1 MACSQ
6 LWGTPLP
13 LMYMSARRTGATELP
28 REVAFQSQAAAAA
41 GSLACMALANSS
53 WPGSGLDLGLATVGG
68 GSLADSRFAAGASGA
83 GGGGGDGGGGVGGGG
98 SLADSRLAA
107 GASGAGFGSAITAG
121 FCGVADAGGV
131 DAAGLLS
138 GVGVGFGGGGFWFGG
153 WWSGG
158 G

>member
-53 WPGSGLDLGLATVGG
+53 WPGSGLDLGFATDGG
-68 GSLADSRFAAGASGA
+68 GSLAGSLLASVA
-83 GGGGGDGGGGVGGGG
+83 TGDG
-98 SLADSRLAA
+98 
-107 GASGAGFGSAITAG
+107 FGWTSATG
-121 FCGVADAGGV
+121 FCGVVPGGGADGV
-131 DAAGLLS
+131 AAGFLS
-138 GVGVGFGGGGFWFGG
+138 GVGVVCAVVDVAFGCC
-153 WWSGG
+153 
-158 G
+158 

>member
-28 REVAFQSQAAAAA
+28 REGAFQSQAAAAA

-53 WPGSGLDLGLATVGG
+53 WPGSGLDLGLAT
-68 GSLADSRFAAGASGA
+68 A
-83 GGGGGDGGGGVGGGG
+83 GGG

-131 DAAGLLS
+131 EAAGRS
-138 GVGVGFGGGGFWFGG
+138 EERPVGKQ
-153 WWSGG
+153 
-158 G
+158 